1 MAFLYQI
8 GGDYMIVDTDKIKWL
23 LENRTQYFISKKT
36 KISQSKLSNLKSNK
50 IDIENLTIR
59 IGSEL
64 TKLAQ
69 SEQDTTI

>member
-1 MAFLYQI
+1 
-8 GGDYMIVDTDKIKWL
+8 MIVDTDKIKWL